1 MIPQQDVTTMLKDC
15 PDLTDL
21 PVEQW
26 PGFKADK
33 PRYEPER

>member
-1 MIPQQDVTTMLKDC
+1 MKDHPDIDVAIMLKEN

-26 PGFKADK
+26 PGF
-33 PRYEPER
+33 